1 MCSNYSP
8 IKPNKIN
15 WVKSNFNTDLPDA
28 SWRAEVYPTYSAPFI
43 YLQDGQPKCELAE
56 FGLRPFWAKDKRFG
70 TKTYNA
76 RSETVAEKPS
86 YKNAWNKRQFGLA
99 IMENFYEPNWET
111 GKAVRWGI
119 ERTDSQPIAVASI
132 WERWIDKETGEI
144 IFSFSML
151 TVNADGHPVMK
162 HFHKP
167 NDEKR
172 SIVVLDNSDYLRW
185 LNSNIDQAREL
196 LKIAPANFL
205 TSQPAPLP
213 NQINLR

>member
-8 IKPNKIN
+8 IKPSKAS

-28 SWRAEVYPTYSAPFI
+28 SWRTEVYPTYPAPFI

-76 RSETVAEKPS
+76 RCETVAEKPS
-86 YKNAWNKRQFGLA
+86 YKSAWSKKQFGLA
-99 IMENFYEPNWET
+99 IMDNFYEPNWET

-119 ERTDSQPIAVASI
+119 ERADTQPIAVASI

-151 TVNADGHPVMK
+151 TVNAGDQPVMK

-172 SIVVLDNSDYLRW
+172 SIAVLNNSDYISW
-185 LNSNIDQAREL
+185 LNSDHEKAKDL
-196 LKIAPANFL
+196 LKVAPEGFL
-205 TSQPAPLP
+205 KSQPAPLP
-213 NQINLR
+213 NQMV

>member
-8 IKPNKIN
+8 IKPSKAS

-28 SWRAEVYPTYSAPFI
+28 SWRTEVYPTYPAPFI

-56 FGLRPFWAKDKRFG
+56 FGLRPFWSKDKRFG

-86 YKNAWNKRQFGLA
+86 YKSAWSKKKFGLA
-99 IMENFYEPNWET
+99 IMDNFYEPNWET

-119 ERTDSQPIAVASI
+119 ERADTQSIAVASI

-151 TVNADGHPVMK
+151 TVNADDHPVMK

-172 SIVVLDNSDYLRW
+172 SIVVLNNSDYISW
-185 LNSNIDQAREL
+185 LNSDHEKAREL
-196 LKIAPANFL
+196 LKVAPEGFL
-205 TSQPAPLP
+205 KSQAAPLP
-213 NQINLR
+213 NQML